1 MAEQQAARGERFV
14 EVAVPLAMPLSLT
27 YLVPWADEAACVPG
41 VRVLVQ
47 VGVRKQYTGVILRQH
62 NTPPAVGKVRAIE
75 SVIDDAPVVSVALLE
90 MWSFIADHYMCTLG
104 EVMAASMPAG
114 LKLASATR
122 IRRHPDVLVGPGDGN
137 LRMVW
142 EALGVREAMG
152 LRDLASML
160 DVKHPQRILN
170 QLLEGGWVITEEE
183 LDERYKPRMETW
195 VRLHPDFVDDES
207 RLNAFLDD
215 RRALKQ
221 VHLVMGYLALADDVG
236 AAVRRSDLLKKTDVA
251 AGVLRAV
258 EAKGVLEVFEQPL
271 EPVAGR
277 GLSAGQGTPLP
288 ALSPAQDRVLQ
299 ELRAAAPKPALL
311 HGVTG
316 SGKTEIYT
324 HLIADAL
331 ERGEQVLFLVPE
343 IALTAQLIQ
352 RLEVH
357 FSAFLSVYHSRF
369 NTRERTDTWFEV
381 LRQGKRTAGG
391 VRQGGRLIVGPRSAL
406 MLPFANLGLIIV
418 DEEHE
423 PSFKQHDPAPRYHAR
438 DVALWA
444 GHKLGARVILGSA
457 TPSVESVF
465 LAQQGRMVHV
475 SLTERFGGVM
485 LPEIQCADLRKAFKQ
500 RAMSGPFSRDL
511 LLAMEET
518 LATNRQVILFINRRG
533 FAPVWMCEACAY
545 VSECERCD
553 VPLTQHKWKDQLDC
567 HHCGYHVAVPHVCPS
582 CGGTAIGPKG
592 AGTERVVEDLATY
605 LPKARVARMDL
616 DTTRSKHA
624 HSRLV
629 QAFGDRKY
637 DVLVGTQM
645 VTKGLDFA
653 HVGLVGVLSADR
665 LLNHADFRSFERA
678 YAMLTQVA
686 GRAGRSGE
694 RGKVIM
700 QTFSPDHW
708 VLDKVMRHDF
718 EGLVAQ
724 ELRDRKENMY
734 PPYARLVRLVLRHTD
749 KQRLEAAAVALG
761 AMLRQ
766 SLGAARVIGPEV
778 PPIARINDLHHRL
791 LLMKFEREA
800 VPSKYKPIIAQ
811 VLTQFS
817 TTDRWKRIRVTVD
830 VDPV

>member
-1 MAEQQAARGERFV
+1 MGDKAARGERFV
-14 EVAVPLAMPLSLT
+14 DVAVPLAMPLALT
-27 YLVPWADEAACVPG
+27 YAVPWEEEASCAPG

-47 VGVRKQYTGVILRQH
+47 VGARKQYTGVVLRLH
-62 NTPPAVGKVRAIE
+62 DRPPAVGKVRTIE
-75 SVIDDAPVVSVALLE
+75 SVIDDEPVVSASLLAT
-90 MWSFIADHYMCTLG
+90 WAFIAGHYMCTLG
-104 EVMAASMPAG
+104 EVMAASLPAG

-122 IRRHPDVLVGPGDGN
+122 IRRHPDVLEGPADDR
-137 LRMVW
+137 LRVVW

-160 DVKHPQRILN
+160 DVKHPQRLLN

-183 LDERYKPRMETW
+183 LDERYKPKMETW
-195 VRLHPDFVDDES
+195 VRLHPDFVDNDAL
-207 RLNAFLDD
+207 LNAFLDD

-221 VHLVMGYLALADDVG
+221 VQLVMGYLSLAEDLG
-236 AAVRRSDLLKKTDVA
+236 GAVRRKQLLAKTDVS
-251 AGVLRAV
+251 AGVLKAV
-258 EAKGVLEVFEQPL
+258 EAKGVLTSFEEPL
-271 EPVAGR
+271 EPVVGKGGA
-277 GLSAGQGTPLP
+277 LSRAPLP
-288 ALSPAQDRVLQ
+288 TLSPAQDRALS
-299 ELRAAAPKPALL
+299 EIRAAAPLPALL

-316 SGKTEIYT
+316 SGKTEVYT

-352 RLEVH
+352 RLAVH
-357 FSAFLSVYHSRF
+357 FGGFLSVYHSRF

-381 LRQGKRTAGG
+381 LRQGRRSGG
-391 VRQGGRLIVGPRSAL
+391 GGGQHGGRLVVGPRSAL
-406 MLPFANLGLIIV
+406 MLPFTNLGLVIV

-438 DVALWA
+438 DVTMW
-444 GHKLGARVILGSA
+444 LGAKHGVRVVLGSA
-457 TPSVESVF
+457 TPSVESVW
-465 LAQQGRMVHV
+465 LAQQGRVKHV
-475 SLTERFGGVM
+475 GLTERYGGVM
-485 LPEIQCADLRKAFKQ
+485 LPEILCADLRKAHKQ

-518 LATNRQVILFINRRG
+518 LKEQRQVILFINRRG
-533 FAPVWMCEACAY
+533 FAPVWMCEGCAY

-567 HHCGYHVAVPHVCPS
+567 HHCGYHIPVPRVCPS
-582 CGGTAIGPKG
+582 CGGTALGPKG
-592 AGTERVVEDLATY
+592 AGTERVVEDLAQY
-605 LPKARVARMDL
+605 LPQARVARMDL
-616 DTTRSKHA
+616 DTTRSKNA

-629 QAFGDRKY
+629 EAFGQRQF

-686 GRAGRSGE
+686 GRSGRSGA
-694 RGKVIM
+694 RGKVIL

-718 EGLVAQ
+718 SGLVEQ
-724 ELRDRKENMY
+724 ELRDRRESLY
-734 PPYARLVRLVLRHTD
+734 PPYARLIRIVLRHTD
-749 KQRLEAAAVALG
+749 AQRLTQSADALATMLRAAVGLE
-761 AMLRQ
+761 
-766 SLGAARVIGPEV
+766 RVIGPEV
-778 PPIARINDLHHRL
+778 PPIARINDLYHRVL
-791 LLMKFEREA
+791 LLKFERKA
-800 VPSKYKPIIAQ
+800 VPAKYKPVIQQ
-811 VLTQFS
+811 VLTRFS
-817 TTDRWKRIRVTVD
+817 TTDKWKRIRVTVD